1 MMKFWNINVQNSM
14 IALLKKIYAFEFY
27 FPTFPAWYILLLV
40 IKLGYKLLLM
50 MKFNFS
56 LKNFQT

>member
-40 IKLGYKLLLM
+40 IKLGYKL
-50 MKFNFS
+50 
-56 LKNFQT
+56 